1 MRLRRETGDFQI
13 KGNRDSDSET
23 IIYNSIRPGLGPED
37 LIGEIV
43 SVTEGGETFYET
55 IVNVLPG
62 LSGSLELVPLGD
74 SSDVLI
80 YDPSTGAV
88 TGQTG
93 TTDQH

>member
-13 KGNRDSDSET
+13 KGSYDSDSDT
-23 IIYNSIRPGLGPED
+23 IVYNSIRPGLGPED

-43 SVTEGGETFYET
+43 SVTADGETSYET

-62 LSGSLELVPLGD
+62 SSGSLDLVPFGD
-74 SSDVLI
+74 SSDVII

-93 TTDQH
+93 TQGD